1 LLVPPSLVSIL
12 LLWHH
17 CRTPLSTKQ
26 PTRPRA
32 DARARLH
39 ARERHRTRAHARGS
53 GSTFTRHSLRL
64 SVSRRN
70 TGRSHRGSPD
80 ACVGLG
86 PARSSVL
93 DARARDFEPARAV
106 RTPGG
111 RPWIPGASDR
121 RPIRRADPL
130 RACAPHLSTRSTK
143 HPQREFG
150 ATCETSVDFSLSAP
164 HLSAGDRHHD
174 NFRRQS

>member
-1 LLVPPSLVSIL
+1 LLVPFSSPFSCSGIIVE
-12 LLWHH
+12 H
-17 CRTPLSTKQ
+17 PLSTKQ

-93 DARARDFEPARAV
+93 DARARDFSSPRSRSVRRVDVRGYQERAIGVRYAAR
-106 RTPGG
+106 
-111 RPWIPGASDR
+111 
-121 RPIRRADPL
+121 
-130 RACAPHLSTRSTK
+130 TRFARVHPTYPRVQ